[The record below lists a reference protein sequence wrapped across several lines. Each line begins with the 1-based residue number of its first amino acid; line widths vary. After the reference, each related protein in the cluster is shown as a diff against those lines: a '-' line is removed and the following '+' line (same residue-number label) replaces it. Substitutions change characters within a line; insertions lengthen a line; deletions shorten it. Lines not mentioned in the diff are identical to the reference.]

1 MTEPRTVVEITHTAR
16 KRLDQLGP
24 AAASAVEELREELE
38 RVQHLGRRVRVLD
51 QGAEVWVTRIE
62 ARTECP
68 ALSVTY
74 VYLPRPAPPTGAI
87 VSVVP
92 DDGRN
97 DGLDPSEATP

>member
-1 MTEPRTVVEITHTAR
+1 LTEPRTVVEITHTAR

-38 RVQHLGRRVRVLD
+38 RVQNLGRRVRVLD

-62 ARTECP
+62 ARTDCP

-74 VYLPRPAPPTGAI
+74 AYLPRPAPPTGAI
-87 VSVVP
+87 VCVVP

-97 DGLDPSEATP
+97 ESLDPSEATP